1 MNLSILT
8 FIIGIKAMYLE
19 LRDRKRNC
27 TIVNTMVVAVN
38 AVYYEEDL
46 AKKLFFLW
54 VYVLKLFFELGF
66 LLLYEIF

>member
-1 MNLSILT
+1 
-8 FIIGIKAMYLE
+8 
-19 LRDRKRNC
+19 
-27 TIVNTMVVAVN
+27 MVVAVN

-46 AKKLFFLW
+46 DKKLFFLW